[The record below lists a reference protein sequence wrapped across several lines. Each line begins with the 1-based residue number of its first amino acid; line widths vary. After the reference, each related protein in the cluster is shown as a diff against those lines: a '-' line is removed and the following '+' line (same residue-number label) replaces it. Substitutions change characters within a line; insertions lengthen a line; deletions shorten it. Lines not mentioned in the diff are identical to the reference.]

1 MPSGDDKTISIT
13 QFAGQIETLGTKLA
27 SYCNSIADVD
37 FGNVNSSAD
46 AIKKIA
52 EALKGM
58 GDVSSTAAKTFAD
71 SVNALAGADIKGFV
85 STFEGVDTSKLSS
98 VGKDMMTGIASGIK
112 GGAASI
118 TSAIKSVM
126 SSAANSAKGST
137 SSFKTVGSSFS
148 KALASGIKSGA
159 SGAKTAARS
168 MAKSAASSAKAR
180 SSSFRSAGLS
190 CAEGFASG
198 IAAGQS
204 QAIAAAV
211 NMAAAAYAAAKKKL
225 DVNSPSKLF
234 RRMAIC
240 VPEGFAQGIVRG
252 TKYVIAASEKMAN
265 TSIDT
270 TENALN
276 KIASLNLDSIN
287 TDPTIRPVVDLS
299 NVSAGA
305 DKIASMLNLNPSV
318 GLAAN
323 LGAINSAMNS
333 RNQNDSNQDVINAL
347 RDVKRAITKSA
358 KPTYNING
366 ITYDDGSN
374 VSNAVSDLVRAVKI
388 EGRV

>member
-1 MPSGDDKTISIT
+1 
-13 QFAGQIETLGTKLA
+13 
-27 SYCNSIADVD
+27 
-37 FGNVNSSAD
+37 
-46 AIKKIA
+46 
-52 EALKGM
+52 
-58 GDVSSTAAKTFAD
+58 
-71 SVNALAGADIKGFV
+71 
-85 STFEGVDTSKLSS
+85 
-98 VGKDMMTGIASGIK
+98 
-112 GGAASI
+112 
-118 TSAIKSVM
+118 
-126 SSAANSAKGST
+126 
-137 SSFKTVGSSFS
+137 
-148 KALASGIKSGA
+148 
-159 SGAKTAARS
+159 
-168 MAKSAASSAKAR
+168 
-180 SSSFRSAGLS
+180 
-190 CAEGFASG
+190 
-198 IAAGQS
+198 
-204 QAIAAAV
+204 
-211 NMAAAAYAAAKKKL
+211 MAAAAYAAAKKKL

-252 TKYVIAASEKMAN
+252 TKYVIAASKKMAE

-276 KIASLNLDSIN
+276 RIASLNLDSIN

-323 LGAINSAMNS
+323 LGAINSAMNN
-333 RNQNDSNQDVINAL
+333 RVQNDSNQDVINAL

-374 VSNAVSDLVRAVKI
+374 VSNAVSDLVRAVKV